1 MQEQFFTS
9 KQAAEITGCTLR
21 QLQYW
26 REKEVIVPTIS
37 ATGTGRSIYYSKP
50 NLVELAGM
58 AYLLSVGLSFDI
70 ASSTLAKLQGEE
82 PDLFTSG
89 KGKRWMLVWD
99 GEKLELVE
107 YNRKVAIA
115 SLDEGKPV
123 IPVWLDE
130 IYQQVAN
137 KLPKSDEP

>member
-1 MQEQFFTS
+1 M
-9 KQAAEITGCTLR
+9 TGCTLR

-37 ATGTGRSIYYSKP
+37 ATGTGRSIYYSKK

-58 AYLLSVGLSFDI
+58 VYLLSVGLSFDI
-70 ASSTLAKLQGEE
+70 ASNTLAELQTEE
-82 PDLFTSG
+82 PELFISG

-107 YNRKVAIA
+107 YNRKVA
-115 SLDEGKPV
+115 STSMDEGKAV
-123 IPVWLDE
+123 IPVWFDV
-130 IYQQVAN
+130 IYQQLV
-137 KLPKSDEP
+137 KKISQ

>member
-9 KQAAEITGCTLR
+9 KQASDITGCTLR

-37 ATGTGRSIYYSKP
+37 ATGTGRSIYYSKQ

-58 AYLLSVGLSFDI
+58 AYLLSVGLNFDI
-70 ASSTLAKLQGEE
+70 ASSTLEKLQAEE
-82 PDLFTSG
+82 PELFASG

-99 GEKLELVE
+99 GQKLELVE
-107 YNRKVAIA
+107 YSRKIAIA

-123 IPVWLDE
+123 IPVWLDV
-130 IYQQVAN
+130 IYQQLINTMA
-137 KLPKSDEP
+137 K